1 MNLFSCWFGHSD
13 HPFRERRE
21 VSNGTYITVLVCP
34 DCGSVR
40 PFDAT
45 FQKAVIRGPQHQQS
59 EARGVPKIKATS
71 KKIKSISAAR
81 ASQRS

>member
-1 MNLFSCWFGHSD
+1 MKFLWCLFFGHD
-13 HPFRERRE
+13 PLFRDLRE
-21 VSNGTYITVLVCP
+21 GLTVLVCP
-34 DCGSVR
+34 YCHTEH